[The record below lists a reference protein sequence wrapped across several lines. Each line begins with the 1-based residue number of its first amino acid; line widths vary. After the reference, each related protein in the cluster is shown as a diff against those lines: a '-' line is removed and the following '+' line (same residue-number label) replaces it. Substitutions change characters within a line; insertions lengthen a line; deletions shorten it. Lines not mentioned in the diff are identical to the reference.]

1 MNTIEFF
8 ERVLPSANV
17 NGVYCITTIAGA
29 NKYCSN
35 KPFVDIATATQYAL
49 SMSNKA
55 DVYFAMSMFQID
67 DFKRKSDHALRQK
80 SMWLDLDV
88 DSEKALTG
96 GAYATQRDALVALQS
111 FLKVTGLPEPIIV
124 NSGYG
129 WHLYW
134 PFTQDVDS
142 ANWKIMA
149 GMLAKV
155 CKNYNLI
162 ADHHR
167 TKDLASVLRVPGT
180 LNHKRGTTAG
190 VYVATR
196 GGEPTNPI
204 EFAKKLIALSGS
216 VVPTATPAVTM
227 SSMPTFSNCFTEY
240 KKDTTPR
247 SWISMAERCPQ
258 IGSMASSSY
267 PAWMLA
273 VRTLLHTDITNEWL
287 HKLAA
292 LDHSKYDKEALDK
305 LIVNLRESKD
315 SYGPGLCETFGSLCP
330 EKCANCPYRNK
341 VKTPWKLADVAT
353 QKEITVPAVSLQN
366 ADLSKEIAL
375 GDATE
380 TITIKPY
387 KDSKFTVVPGK
398 GIFKIDT
405 DDDGVPYNTLIS
417 DIEIYIHTLCIDN
430 TVGLVP
436 KRTYLMRKVAPGCAP
451 VDIPFSIS
459 DALGTEKM
467 VIWTAQCGMLPNPQY
482 AKDFYKFMN
491 TYIAAVQNNLPEVY
505 VRNHFGWEKWADK
518 KTGKTENGFIVG
530 PVMYTSQGTQ
540 QVRLDERSQSVAS
553 KMGGVCG
560 SLEEWKKVPRLYS
573 TLDQKFAQ
581 LLMCASFGAP
591 LMQFGK
597 GTATNVAYNL
607 WDINGGKG
615 KSALLKALASV
626 WGDPQQ
632 MPMGRTD
639 THAARF
645 QQYAVYRNLPILI
658 DEITGI
664 HDDDAASM
672 LYDIVNGR
680 EKARSTSS
688 GTGLAQA
695 GHWETITVF
704 TANQSLYESLR
715 DYRAQTSATCMRL
728 IECVC
733 DFKDYTNTP
742 MALEINDAM
751 TAARNNY
758 GIAGKAFIQ
767 FIMKHPVLIDAV
779 IKESEQF
786 AVKYAKSSDERF
798 WLYGMAIPLC
808 AGMIAKSMGLI
819 DYDIDALREYCIN
832 ELLPSLRAKV
842 KLDKPTGGNLLVDF
856 LNDNLDSTLIVK
868 AHTKKAFEKENGTV
882 STVPTFGGTNYDPYV
897 VSLPTRMLYVRRE
910 VDSDTVYVSS
920 RALSDWCKRRGVSM
934 ETMLTE
940 LNTLGYAHYGLK
952 TKRFAL
958 GCDVPSLVQATQMV
972 YKFKVTK
979 ENSNDN

>member
-8 ERVLPSANV
+8 NAVLPSQG
-17 NGVYCITTIAGA
+17 NGVYCITTISGE
-29 NKYCSN
+29 KRYCQN
-35 KPFVDIATATQYAL
+35 RPFLDIATATNYAL
-49 SMSNKA
+49 SMATRA
-55 DVYFAMSMFQID
+55 DVYFAMSTFAVE
-67 DFKRKSDHALRQK
+67 DFKRKADRSIKQK

-88 DSEKALTG
+88 DPEKAQQGLG
-96 GAYATQRDALVALQS
+96 YATQRDALLALQK
-111 FLKVTGLPEPIIV
+111 FLQVTGLPEPIIV

-134 PFTQDVDS
+134 PFTQEVDS

-149 GMLAKV
+149 GMLAKI
-155 CKNYNLI
+155 CKTYNLI

-180 LNHKRGTTAG
+180 LNHKRGTTAN
-190 VYVATR
+190 VAVATR
-196 GGEPTNPI
+196 GGQPSTPI

-216 VVPTATPAVTM
+216 VVPTATPMPVM
-227 SSMPTFSNCFTEY
+227 NGVMPTFSTCFTEY
-240 KKDTTPR
+240 KKDQTPR
-247 SWISMAERCPQ
+247 SWISMAERCHQ
-258 IGSMASSSY
+258 IGDMASSSY

-273 VRTLLHTDITNEWL
+273 VRTLLHTDISDEWL

-292 LDHSKYDKEALDK
+292 LDKSKYNKEALDR

-315 SYGPGLCETFGSLCP
+315 DYGPGLCETFESLCP
-330 EKCANCPYRNK
+330 QKCANCPYKNK
-341 VKTPWKLADVAT
+341 IKTPWKLADVAT

-387 KDSKFTVVPGK
+387 KDSRFAVVPGK
-398 GIFKIDT
+398 GIYKIET
-405 DDDGVPYNTLIS
+405 DEDGVPMNILIS

-459 DALGTEKM
+459 DALGAEKM

-505 VRNHFGWEKWADK
+505 VRNHFGWEKWTDK

-540 QVRLDERSQSVAS
+540 QVRLDERSQSVAN
-553 KMGGVCG
+553 KMGGTCG
-560 SLEEWKKVPRLYS
+560 TLEEWKKVPKLYS

-645 QQYAVYRNLPILI
+645 QQYSVYRNLPILI

-688 GTGLAQA
+688 GTGLAQS

-715 DYRAQTSATCMRL
+715 DYRSQTSATCMRL

-742 MALEINDAM
+742 LALEINDAM

-758 GIAGKAFIQ
+758 GIAGKTFIQ
-767 FIMKHPVLIDAV
+767 YIMKHPVLIDAV
-779 IKESEQF
+779 IKESEKF
-786 AVKYAKSSDERF
+786 AVEHARSSDERF

-808 AGMIAKSMGLI
+808 AGMIAKAIGLI
-819 DYDIDALREYCIN
+819 DYDIDALRKYCVE

-842 KLDKPTGGNLLVDF
+842 KVDKPTGSNLLVDF

-868 AHTKKAFEKENGTV
+868 AHTKKAFERDNQGMPV
-882 STVPTFGGTNYDPYV
+882 VQPTFNSFDPYV
-897 VSLPTRMLYVRRE
+897 VSLPSRMLYVRRE
-910 VDSDTVYVSS
+910 LDSDTVYVSS
-920 RALSDWCKRRGVSM
+920 RALADWCKRRGVSM

-940 LNTLGYAHYGLK
+940 LTALGYATYGLK

-958 GCDVPSLVQATQMV
+958 GYDVPSLVQATQMV
-972 YKFKVTK
+972 YKFHVAK
-979 ENSNDN
+979 EIKDEN